1 MKEMLLY
8 MVSEHNSE
16 VIEQLALLSSTILNS
31 MALNKICR
39 YLLKFEPKFRL
50 RRRAIIPKRE
60 GSRKG
65 WKEVKSKLKKTRGAE
80 RTKIYMSRKTDKR
93 EVIRA

>member
-1 MKEMLLY
+1 
-8 MVSEHNSE
+8 MV
-16 VIEQLALLSSTILNS
+16 VIEQMDLPLFMILNS
-31 MALNKICR
+31 MHIYILR
-39 YLLKFEPKFRL
+39 YLLKYEPKFRL

-65 WKEVKSKLKKTRGAE
+65 WKEIKSKLKKTRGAE
-80 RTKIYMSRKTDKR
+80 KTKIYVSRKTDKR

>member
-1 MKEMLLY
+1 
-8 MVSEHNSE
+8 MV
-16 VIEQLALLSSTILNS
+16 VIEQMDLPLFMILNS
-31 MALNKICR
+31 MHYFIILR
-39 YLLKFEPKFRL
+39 YLLKYEPKFRL

-65 WKEVKSKLKKTRGAE
+65 WKEIKSKLKKTRGAE
-80 RTKIYMSRKTDKR
+80 KTKIYVSRKTDKR

>member
-1 MKEMLLY
+1 
-8 MVSEHNSE
+8 MV
-16 VIEQLALLSSTILNS
+16 VIEQMDLLLFMIHNS
-31 MALNKICR
+31 IFFLNKNFR
-39 YLLKFEPKFRL
+39 YLLKYEPKFRL

-65 WKEVKSKLKKTRGAE
+65 WKEIKSKLKKTRGAE
-80 RTKIYMSRKTDKR
+80 KTKIYVSRKTDKR

>member
-1 MKEMLLY
+1 
-8 MVSEHNSE
+8 
-16 VIEQLALLSSTILNS
+16 
-31 MALNKICR
+31 
-39 YLLKFEPKFRL
+39 LLKFEPKFRL